1 MSLSRPQGNK
11 TSFFCLFFSF
21 FIGSCVHLLSYKSL
35 FLLPLFSS
43 PTDTPRIL
51 RLNDATRN
59 SSAYSSPPE
68 PPTPVLAFETS
79 ESPPPRPVSKPISP
93 DDEPKSPEPT
103 SEIVTSNPTL
113 PSLEPEP
120 VAAKNTPLPTPHTV
134 SLKKS
139 EPDKSTPTP
148 APHAIESETSDP
160 TSTPPSDMSTPIPTP
175 HAIESETSDPT
186 STPPSD
192 MSTPIPTPHAI
203 ELETSDPTSTH
214 TSDMSTPTPTPHA
227 IELETSDPTSTH
239 TSDTSTPIPTPHT
252 VSLKTSDP
260 TSTPPNPTEHSRC
273 PSLSPT
279 STLNSPKPE
288 AKNLTQKPNLF
299 NPSPIRS
306 ANDSSRPTHSIG
318 SQITTE
324 PLSSKPESINPTQ
337 VTDRNFPTFM
347 PIDESHSATPQ
358 AKFHTEA
365 PFTSPTTS
373 KPNTEDLSSTPTV
386 VIKTK
391 KPKSIPAGGLTY
403 DPTPYP
409 TLSPKPSV
417 QPSAQPSYPLQ
428 VSKMIRNIVMVF
440 DDCEWLGPSSV
451 NTWVGVTEEFIVS
464 EIMKTA
470 DEKSIQYLNCNIFFR
485 KQFVPAEDFNSD
497 NAARQGRHLQSS
509 PLAIQFDQQ
518 FELRSSMQSH
528 PYQMYLI
535 ETLDTEE
542 KQSNYI
548 NQLQSAGDPIFNSIN
563 IIKVLLDGRDISQP
577 STVTSIPKPSNIG
590 PVAGIAVSI
599 FFGSILTAVSVILL
613 RHKKYKSKAKNAFS
627 TDGGSIYID
636 VAANSPDVSTL
647 GPPTGT
653 YISQSMRFED
663 VTVGER

>member
-1 MSLSRPQGNK
+1 M
-11 TSFFCLFFSF
+11 
-21 FIGSCVHLLSYKSL
+21 LSYKSL
-35 FLLPLFSS
+35 FLLPLFAS

-51 RLNDATRN
+51 HLNDAIKN
-59 SSAYSSPPE
+59 PSAYSSPPE

-79 ESPPPRPVSKPISP
+79 DSPTPRPFSEPISAE
-93 DDEPKSPEPT
+93 DEPKSPEPT

-120 VAAKNTPLPTPHTV
+120 AAAKNTPLPTPHTV
-134 SLKKS
+134 SLK
-139 EPDKSTPTP
+139 
-148 APHAIESETSDP
+148 TSDP
-160 TSTPPSDMSTPIPTP
+160 TSTPPSDMSTPTPTP

-192 MSTPIPTPHAI
+192 MSTPRPTPHAI
-203 ELETSDPTSTH
+203 ESETSEPTSTLP
-214 TSDMSTPTPTPHA
+214 SDMSTPTPTPHNVSFKS
-227 IELETSDPTSTH
+227 SDPTT
-239 TSDTSTPIPTPHT
+239 
-252 VSLKTSDP
+252 
-260 TSTPPNPTEHSRC
+260 PNPIEHSRC

-288 AKNLTQKPNLF
+288 AKNLTEKPTLF
-299 NPSPIRS
+299 DPSPIRS
-306 ANDSSRPTHSIG
+306 ANDSSRPTHSIE
-318 SQITTE
+318 SQPTTQS
-324 PLSSKPESINPTQ
+324 LSSKPESLYPTQ

-347 PIDESHSATPQ
+347 PIDESHSAAPQ
-358 AKFHTEA
+358 AKFH
-365 PFTSPTTS
+365 TSPTTS
-373 KPNTEDLSSTPTV
+373 KPNSEDMSSTPTV

-391 KPKSIPAGGLTY
+391 KPKSTPAGGLTY

-417 QPSAQPSYPLQ
+417 HPSVQPSYPLH

-451 NTWVGVTEEFIVS
+451 NTWVGETEEFIVS

-497 NAARQGRHLQSS
+497 DAARQRRHLQSS

-518 FELRSSMQSH
+518 FELRSSMHSH

-563 IIKVLLDGRDISQP
+563 IIKVILDGHDISQP
-577 STVTSIPKPSNIG
+577 STVTSIPTPSNIG
-590 PVAGIAVSI
+590 PVTGIAVSI
-599 FFGSILTAVSVILL
+599 FFGSVLTAASVILL
-613 RHKKYKSKAKNAFS
+613 RHNKYKSTAKNAFS
-627 TDGGSIYID
+627 TDGGSLYID

-653 YISQSMRFED
+653 YITQPMRFED